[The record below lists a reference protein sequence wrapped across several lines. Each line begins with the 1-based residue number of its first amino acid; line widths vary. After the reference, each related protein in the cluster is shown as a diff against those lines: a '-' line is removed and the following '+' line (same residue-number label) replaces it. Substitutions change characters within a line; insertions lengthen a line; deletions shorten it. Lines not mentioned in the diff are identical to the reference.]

1 MNEFLS
7 LILVLTGF
15 LNFQGLAQEKVSST
29 ECEEGQKPIAMNE
42 TQPSFIHNLN
52 ELALRQGEKPF
63 NLLKNQGGF
72 AGERTIF
79 HDAVTGAEL
88 WRITNG
94 PGRDYHE
101 YYDVPAWNKDGS
113 ALMVTSGI
121 YGDKKQM
128 LIAGDLSSLRT
139 VDPSGRFKNGQWKWS
154 WLNKNQLYCLHQ
166 GIIWRVNWTTGE
178 AVSLLNLSEETGI
191 PAEHFQFEVPHPLD
205 DRLLFGTRE
214 FSRYF
219 AVDSDGS
226 DLYEIPTKGILADE
240 GQPHRVRWTKS
251 RDHRFF
257 IRQKSYYGQD
267 SSVLKKYVTFILS
280 LEGKKT
286 YCNID
291 RISEKFGAHPDATAD
306 GAYITGNFLATQTLS
321 PVYQRS
327 VWRLAANGDPK
338 SARCIYRSACSHH
351 SSNTWDGRWHL
362 IDNRTPEGGPAA
374 IIRGNTTV
382 MSLAL
387 ASLDGRAQI
396 VLCYPYSSYGSHQT
410 THPHP
415 GSSPD
420 GTKAIYN
427 SDMLHRGTLSKGAQ
441 AFYGAQNSSGDSGGN
456 PDVYVAV
463 IRRPFPPKRV
473 SAVAK
478 EGQNRL
484 KWERPLHANPAIY
497 WNPGNHSREVKGYY
511 VLRANTSGGPYKKIH
526 EGIITDTFYVDA
538 DLSGTDTRYYV
549 ILSVEHS
556 GLVSLHSEEVC
567 ANLENSGWLGKVRHF
582 YEVEYGELE
591 LPMVQQMDWLN
602 TSGGWYAGTFTMEPD
617 PDYPVEPYPA
627 RVAIKVYAPKDGE
640 YLLWCRAASFRE
652 PGEITLEIAGKEIGT
667 VKLPGGNWQWI
678 SFIKKLRLEAGHHEI
693 FLSSRTPFLG
703 MDMICLTD
711 DAAFVPNGLGAW
723 DRHPPQILNGLNVR
737 NTASTVNTLT
747 WEHSRARDIHHYNVY
762 CGRTSGFDIGN
773 SHLIGSPL
781 DNHFVDWG
789 FPSDYSLVYKV
800 TAVDCFGN
808 ESQAIAWP

>member
-1 MNEFLS
+1 
-7 LILVLTGF
+7 
-15 LNFQGLAQEKVSST
+15 
-29 ECEEGQKPIAMNE
+29 
-42 TQPSFIHNLN
+42 
-52 ELALRQGEKPF
+52 
-63 NLLKNQGGF
+63 
-72 AGERTIF
+72 
-79 HDAVTGAEL
+79 
-88 WRITNG
+88 
-94 PGRDYHE
+94 
-101 YYDVPAWNKDGS
+101 
-113 ALMVTSGI
+113 SGI

-128 LIAGDLSSLRT
+128 LIAGDFSSLRI
-139 VDPSGRFKNGQWKWS
+139 VDTSGRFKNGQWKWS
-154 WLNKNQLYCLHQ
+154 WLNKNWLYCLHH

-178 AVSLLNLSEETGI
+178 AVSLLNLSDETGI

-257 IRQKSYYGQD
+257 IRQKSYFGEEG
-267 SSVLKKYVTFILS
+267 SLIKKYVTFILS
-280 LEGKKT
+280 LEGEKT

-306 GAYITGNFLATQTLS
+306 GAYITGNFKVNSKLPPA
-321 PVYQRS
+321 YQKS
-327 VWRLAANGDPK
+327 VWRLAADGNQE
-338 SARCIYRSACSHH
+338 SARCIYLSACSHH
-351 SSNTWDGRWHL
+351 SSNTWDGQWHL

-387 ASLDGRAQI
+387 A
-396 VLCYPYSSYGSHQT
+396 C
-410 THPHP
+410 
-415 GSSPD
+415 PD

-427 SDMLHRGTLSKGAQ
+427 SDMLRKGPLSKGAQ
-441 AFYGAQNSSGDSGGN
+441 AFYGTQCSSGDSDGN

-473 SAVAK
+473 SVVTK
-478 EGQNRL
+478 EGKIKL
-484 KWERPLHANPAIY
+484 KWERPLHANHAIY
-497 WNPGNHSREVKGYY
+497 WNPGNQSREVKGYY
-511 VLRANTSGGPYKKIH
+511 VLRANTSGGPYEKIH
-526 EGIITDTFYVDA
+526 DGILTDTFYVDA

-549 ILSVEHS
+549 VLSVEHS

-602 TSGGWYAGTFTMEPD
+602 TSGGWYAGTFAMEPD
-617 PDYPVEPYPA
+617 PDYPLEPYPA
-627 RVAIKVYAPKDGE
+627 RVAIKVHAPKAGE

-652 PGEITLEIAGKEIGT
+652 PGEITLEISGKEIGT
-667 VKLPGGNWQWI
+667 IKLSGGNWQWI
-678 SFIKKLRLEAGHHEI
+678 SFTKKLRLEAGHHEI
-693 FLSSRTPFLG
+693 FLSTRTPSIG

-711 DAAFVPNGLGAW
+711 DAAFVPDGLGAW
-723 DRHPPQILNGLNVR
+723 DRHPPQKLNGLSVR

-808 ESQAIAWP
+808 ESQAATWP